1 MTQAKA
7 DLQLTLWFN
16 SRKQIMSDT
25 ETVLLELLD
34 GVAVIR
40 LNRPSMM
47 NSVNADMRATLTQLL
62 YKVDNDAEVQAIV
75 LTGSGERAFC
85 GGQDIDEASNI
96 DTTNLANW
104 LNRQHAMY
112 QAVRN
117 VNKPIVAALNG
128 VTVGAGFQMALM
140 CDLRIAHASI
150 RLGQP
155 EVRAGLASIVGS
167 YLMSLQIG
175 HSLNQQ
181 LSLSGELIS
190 GERAHTIGLVND
202 LVSSHEVL
210 THATERARELAAL
223 PAMAYRA
230 TKQRFREKTQPG
242 FDEACTAGIRYQ
254 LECYSTGEPQRVMRE
269 FIARREVKNTNLG
282 NP

>member
-1 MTQAKA
+1 MNDMK
-7 DLQLTLWFN
+7 
-16 SRKQIMSDT
+16 
-25 ETVLLELLD
+25 TVLLEVQD
-34 GVAVIR
+34 GVAILR
-40 LNRPSMM
+40 LNRPSVM
-47 NSVNADMRATLTQLL
+47 NSVNADLRALLTQLL

-128 VTVGAGFQMALM
+128 TAVGAGFQMALM
-140 CDLRIAHASI
+140 CDLRIAHASLHI
-150 RLGQP
+150 GQP

-181 LSLSGELIS
+181 LSLSGELIT
-190 GERAHTIGLVND
+190 GERAHAIGLVND
-202 LVSSHEVL
+202 LVSSHEVFK
-210 THATERARELAAL
+210 HALERAKELAAL
-223 PAMAYRA
+223 PTMAYRT